1 MKRMFLSLLMAVIC
15 SGLFAQSID
24 KAKELLKANKIAEA
38 KEEIDKAM
46 AIEKNQKNAEGWY
59 TKVKIYNAIA
69 VNEQLKAQYPD
80 ALIQSLDALKKYTQY
95 DDKKQ
100 VLLAAD
106 GFKPVNEIYQG
117 LFQEGASNYNAQ
129 KYKESLTDFT
139 AAISA
144 INFMYKQGW
153 IKQSMDTT
161 SLLYAGISAEKT
173 GKRDT
178 ALVYYKTIADSGITS
193 IGGNDMA
200 EIYKWLADYYTR
212 SGDKAMAAKYTALGK
227 SKYPKDIFYA
237 ELQLDQLRKTGPK
250 DSLFA
255 TYEEVN
261 KQFPD
266 SAIYFFNYGLELY
279 QYASDTSSGKRV
291 ANADEY
297 IKKAQEKLN
306 TSLKLNPN
314 YPQTSL
320 VLGQILYNEGVEL
333 QVLGK
338 PKGNTTPA
346 ELKQRQEYRAQ
357 STKKFDEAIPY
368 LEKVDKLLGSA
379 AKLKKADK
387 VALRDAYDMLVTI
400 YESRKDNAKIAYW
413 TDKYN
418 NVDKVH

>member
-1 MKRMFLSLLMAVIC
+1 MKRMFLSLLMAVVC

-59 TKVKIYNAIA
+59 YKVKIYNAIA

-117 LFQEGASNYNAQ
+117 LFQQGASNYNAQ

-161 SLLYAGISAEKT
+161 SLLYAGISAEKIN
-173 GKRDT
+173 KRDT
-178 ALVYYKTIADSGITS
+178 ALIYYKTIADSGITS

-212 SGDKAMAAKYTALGK
+212 SADKAMAAKYTALGK
-227 SKYPKDIFYA
+227 SHYPKDIFYA

-279 QYASDTSSGKRV
+279 QYASDTSSGKRIT
-291 ANADEY
+291 NADEY

-346 ELKQRQEYRAQ
+346 ELKQRQDYRAQ

-368 LEKVDKLLGSA
+368 LEKVDQLLGSQ

-400 YESRKDNAKIAYW
+400 YESRKDTAKIAFW